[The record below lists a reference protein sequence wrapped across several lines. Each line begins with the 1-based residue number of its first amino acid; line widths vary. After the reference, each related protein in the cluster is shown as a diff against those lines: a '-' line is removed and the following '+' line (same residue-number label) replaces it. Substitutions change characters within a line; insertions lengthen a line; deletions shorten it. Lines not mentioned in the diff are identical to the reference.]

1 VIDPAVETSM
11 SFFQDV
17 VSSVR
22 QIRSEMN
29 IPPSKGIDLVVS
41 CNDYD
46 LLSLLEDL
54 RPTLTKFLKL
64 DTLTLGMALQKPGYS
79 ASAVVKGQ
87 EVFVPLKGLIDIEVE
102 RERLQREIDRLT
114 GQLKGVR
121 AKLTNDNF
129 VGKAPAD
136 VIEKERSKE
145 QNFEQTIQKLQTN
158 LEQLI
163 G

>member
-1 VIDPAVETSM
+1 
-11 SFFQDV
+11 
-17 VSSVR
+17 
-22 QIRSEMN
+22 MN

-46 LLSLLEDL
+46 LLSLLEDQ
-54 RPTLTKFLKL
+54 RPTMTKFLKL
-64 DTLTLGMALQKPGYS
+64 ENLTLGMALQKPGYA
-79 ASAVVKGQ
+79 ASSVVKGQ
-87 EVFVPLKGLIDIEVE
+87 EVFVPLKGLIDVEVE

-114 GQLKGVR
+114 GQLKAVH
-121 AKLTNDNF
+121 AKLTNESF

-145 QNFEQTIQKLQTN
+145 QNFEQTIQKLKTN